1 MSKHS
6 TNADFIVTLAVAFK
20 HLNQVLTKEAQMI
33 KKWSVAA
40 VAAFALLLSAC
51 AGGTSTE
58 TTSPVPESDDQQSV
72 AQSLTIGFA
81 QATQQ
86 SPFYV
91 ALGDGVRAAAEAAGA
106 ELIYVDANGDIEK
119 QNNDI
124 EDLITQGVDA
134 ILINPV
140 DPQGIAPSMA
150 SAEAAGIP
158 VITVDRFA
166 EGAIAHIGRDNV
178 AMGRLVGDAVLAA
191 LGDAGGKILEI
202 QGDAGGT
209 VAMDRSEGFNAAFE
223 GVASVE
229 VVQGPYAE
237 YIRANAVTAMQ
248 DLLQAH
254 PDVRAVYAHNDDM
267 ALGALQVLLENGRS
281 DVLVSGVDGLM
292 EAVEA
297 IASGDQ
303 YVATSLND
311 PIRLGAVAAQAAIA
325 AANGEAVESYIDA
338 GTGLVEKSNAAG
350 FLGDTLFSEAK

>member
-1 MSKHS
+1 
-6 TNADFIVTLAVAFK
+6 
-20 HLNQVLTKEAQMI
+20 MI
-33 KKWSVAA
+33 KKWSLAA
-40 VAAFALLLSAC
+40 VVSSIALVLSAC
-51 AGGTSTE
+51 GGTAGSDTTPAPTTDDTTTGE
-58 TTSPVPESDDQQSV
+58 T
-72 AQSLTIGFA
+72 QSLTIGFA

-106 ELIYVDANGDIEK
+106 ALIYVDANGDIEK

-134 ILINPV
+134 LLINPV

-178 AMGRLVGDAVLAA
+178 AMGRLVGDAVLAE
-191 LGDAGGKILEI
+191 LGSEGGKILEI

-209 VAMDRSEGFNAAFE
+209 VAMDRSAGFNAAFE
-223 GVASVE
+223 GVDSVT
-229 VVQGPYAE
+229 VVQGPFAE
-237 YIRANAVTAMQ
+237 YIRANAVSAMQ

-267 ALGALQVLLENGRS
+267 ALGALQVLLENERT

-297 IASGDQ
+297 IANGDQ

-311 PIRLGAVAAQAAIA
+311 PISLGAIAARTALA
-325 AANGEAVESYIDA
+325 AANGEAVDANIDA
-338 GTGLVEKSNAAG
+338 GSGLVDGSNASS
-350 FLGDTLFSEAK
+350 FLGDTLFAEAK

>member
-1 MSKHS
+1 M
-6 TNADFIVTLAVAFK
+6 T
-20 HLNQVLTKEAQMI
+20 
-33 KKWSVAA
+33 KKWSLAA
-40 VAAFALLLSAC
+40 VVSSIALVLSAC
-51 AGGTSTE
+51 GGIAGSDTTPAPVTDDSTTGE
-58 TTSPVPESDDQQSV
+58 TQSI
-72 AQSLTIGFA
+72 TIGFA

-106 ELIYVDANGDIEK
+106 TLIYVDANGDIEK

-124 EDLITQGVDA
+124 EDLVTQGVDA
-134 ILINPV
+134 LLINPV

-150 SAEAAGIP
+150 SAKAAGIP

-178 AMGRLVGDAVLAA
+178 AMGRLVGDAVLAE
-191 LGDAGGKILEI
+191 LGSEGGKILEI

-209 VAMDRSEGFNAAFE
+209 VAMDRSAGFNAAFE
-223 GVASVE
+223 GVDSVT

-267 ALGALQVLLENGRS
+267 ALGALQVLLENGRT

-297 IASGDQ
+297 IANGDQ

-311 PIRLGAVAAQAAIA
+311 PISLGAIAARTALA
-325 AANGEAVESYIDA
+325 AANGEAVDANIDA
-338 GTGLVEKSNAAG
+338 GSGLVDGNNASS
-350 FLGDTLFSEAK
+350 FLGDTLFAEAK

>member
-1 MSKHS
+1 
-6 TNADFIVTLAVAFK
+6 
-20 HLNQVLTKEAQMI
+20 MI
-33 KKWSVAA
+33 KKWSLAA
-40 VAAFALLLSAC
+40 VVSSIAIVLSAC
-51 AGGTSTE
+51 GGTTGADTTPAPTTDDTTTGE
-58 TTSPVPESDDQQSV
+58 T
-72 AQSLTIGFA
+72 QSLTIGFS

-106 ELIYVDANGDIEK
+106 TLIYVDANGDIEK

-134 ILINPV
+134 LLINPV

-178 AMGRLVGDAVLAA
+178 AMGRLVGDAVLAE
-191 LGDAGGKILEI
+191 LGSEGGKILEI

-209 VAMDRSEGFNAAFE
+209 VAMDRSAGFNAAFE
-223 GVASVE
+223 GVDSVT

-267 ALGALQVLLENGRS
+267 ALGALQVLLENGRT

-297 IASGDQ
+297 IANGDQ

-311 PIRLGAVAAQAAIA
+311 PISLGAIAARTALA
-325 AANGEAVESYIDA
+325 AANGETVDAYIDA
-338 GTGLVEKSNAAG
+338 GSGLVDGSNASS
-350 FLGDTLFSEAK
+350 FLGDTLFAEAK

>member
-1 MSKHS
+1 MY
-6 TNADFIVTLAVAFK
+6 
-20 HLNQVLTKEAQMI
+20 
-33 KKWSVAA
+33 KKWRLAA
-40 VAAFALLLSAC
+40 VASAALLLSAC
-51 AGGTSTE
+51 GVATSSDTGSDSSS
-58 TTSPVPESDDQQSV
+58 TDPVASEEQ
-72 AQSLTIGFA
+72 LTIGFA

-106 ELIYVDANGDIEK
+106 ELIYVDANGDIAK

-150 SAEAAGIP
+150 SAKAAGIP

-191 LGDAGGKILEI
+191 LGSEGGKILEI

-209 VAMDRSEGFNAAFE
+209 VAMDRSAGFNAAFD
-223 GVASVE
+223 GVASIE
-229 VVQGPYAE
+229 VVQGPFAE

-267 ALGALQVLLENGRS
+267 ALGALQVLLENGRT

-297 IASGDQ
+297 IAGGDQ

-311 PIRLGAVAAQAAIA
+311 PISLGAIA
-325 AANGEAVESYIDA
+325 AQTALKAAKGEAVDANIDA
-338 GTGLVEKSNAAG
+338 GSGLVDRSNASSY
-350 FLGDTLFSEAK
+350 LGDTLFAEAK

>member
-1 MSKHS
+1 M
-6 TNADFIVTLAVAFK
+6 T
-20 HLNQVLTKEAQMI
+20 

-40 VAAFALLLSAC
+40 VVSSIALVLSAC
-51 AGGTSTE
+51 AGGST
-58 TTSPVPESDDQQSV
+58 TTDTAPAPAPAESSDSQT
-72 AQSLTIGFA
+72 LTLGFS

-106 ELIYVDANGDIEK
+106 SLIYVDANGDIEK

-134 ILINPV
+134 LLINPV

-166 EGAIAHIGRDNV
+166 EGAIAHVGRDNV
-178 AMGRLVGDAVLAA
+178 SMGRLVGDAVLAA
-191 LGDAGGKILEI
+191 LGDEGGKILEI

-209 VAMDRSEGFNAAFE
+209 VAMDRSAGFNAAFE
-223 GVASVE
+223 GVSSVT

-237 YIRANAVTAMQ
+237 YIRANAVVAMQ

-267 ALGALQVLLENGRS
+267 ALGALQVLLENGRT

-297 IASGDQ
+297 IADGDQ
-303 YVATSLND
+303 YIATSLND
-311 PIRLGAVAAQAAIA
+311 PISLGAVAARTALA
-325 AANGEAVESYIDA
+325 AAVGDAVDQYIDA
-338 GTGLVEKSNAAG
+338 GTGLVEGSNAAS
-350 FLGDTLFSEAK
+350 FLGSTLFAEAK

>member
-1 MSKHS
+1 M
-6 TNADFIVTLAVAFK
+6 T
-20 HLNQVLTKEAQMI
+20 
-33 KKWSVAA
+33 KKWSLAA
-40 VAAFALLLSAC
+40 VVSSIALVLSAC
-51 AGGTSTE
+51 GGIAGSDTTPAPVTDDSTTGE
-58 TTSPVPESDDQQSV
+58 TQSI
-72 AQSLTIGFA
+72 TIGFA

-106 ELIYVDANGDIEK
+106 TLIYVDANGDIEK

-134 ILINPV
+134 LLINPV

-150 SAEAAGIP
+150 SAKAAGIP

-178 AMGRLVGDAVLAA
+178 AMGRLVGDAVLAE
-191 LGDAGGKILEI
+191 LGSEGGKILEI

-209 VAMDRSEGFNAAFE
+209 VAMDRSAGFNAAFE
-223 GVASVE
+223 GVDSVT

-267 ALGALQVLLENGRS
+267 ALGALQVLLENGRT

-297 IASGDQ
+297 IANGDQ

-311 PIRLGAVAAQAAIA
+311 PISLGAIAARTALA
-325 AANGEAVESYIDA
+325 AANGEAVDANIDA
-338 GTGLVEKSNAAG
+338 GSGLVDGNNASS
-350 FLGDTLFSEAK
+350 FLGDTLFAEAK

>member
-1 MSKHS
+1 
-6 TNADFIVTLAVAFK
+6 
-20 HLNQVLTKEAQMI
+20 MI
-33 KKWSVAA
+33 KKWSMAA
-40 VAAFALLLSAC
+40 VVSSIALVLSAC
-51 AGGTSTE
+51 AGTASSPTAPAPTPEDTTTGE
-58 TTSPVPESDDQQSV
+58 T
-72 AQSLTIGFA
+72 QSLTIGFA

-106 ELIYVDANGDIEK
+106 TLIYVDANGDIEK

-134 ILINPV
+134 LLINPV

-178 AMGRLVGDAVLAA
+178 AMGRLVGDAVLAE
-191 LGDAGGKILEI
+191 LGSEGGKILEI

-209 VAMDRSEGFNAAFE
+209 VAMDRSAGFNAAFE
-223 GVASVE
+223 GVDSVT

-267 ALGALQVLLENGRS
+267 ALGALQVLLENGRT
-281 DVLVSGVDGLM
+281 DVLVSGFDGLM

-297 IASGDQ
+297 IANGDQ

-311 PIRLGAVAAQAAIA
+311 PISLGAIAARTAIA
-325 AANGEAVESYIDA
+325 AANGEAVDAYIDA
-338 GTGLVEKSNAAG
+338 GSGLVDGGNASS
-350 FLGDTLFSEAK
+350 FLGATLFAEAK

>member
-1 MSKHS
+1 M
-6 TNADFIVTLAVAFK
+6 T
-20 HLNQVLTKEAQMI
+20 
-33 KKWSVAA
+33 KKWSLAA
-40 VAAFALLLSAC
+40 VVSSIALVLSAC
-51 AGGTSTE
+51 GGIAGSDTTPAPVTDDSTTGE
-58 TTSPVPESDDQQSV
+58 TQSI
-72 AQSLTIGFA
+72 TIGFA

-106 ELIYVDANGDIEK
+106 TLVYVDANGDIEK

-134 ILINPV
+134 LLINPV

-150 SAEAAGIP
+150 SAKAAGIP

-178 AMGRLVGDAVLAA
+178 AMGRLVGDAVLAE
-191 LGDAGGKILEI
+191 LGSEGGKILEI

-209 VAMDRSEGFNAAFE
+209 VAMDRSAGFNAAFE
-223 GVASVE
+223 GVDSVT

-267 ALGALQVLLENGRS
+267 ALGALQVLLENGRT

-297 IASGDQ
+297 IANGDQ

-311 PIRLGAVAAQAAIA
+311 PISLGAIAARTALA
-325 AANGEAVESYIDA
+325 AANGEAVDANIDA
-338 GTGLVEKSNAAG
+338 GSGLVDGNNASS
-350 FLGDTLFSEAK
+350 FLGDTLFAEAK

>member
-1 MSKHS
+1 M
-6 TNADFIVTLAVAFK
+6 F
-20 HLNQVLTKEAQMI
+20 
-33 KKWSVAA
+33 KKWRLAAIASV
-40 VAAFALLLSAC
+40 ALLLSAC
-51 AGGTSTE
+51 GASTGSDSGSQPSAPETPAGQE
-58 TTSPVPESDDQQSV
+58 QIV
-72 AQSLTIGFA
+72 IGFA

-106 ELIYVDANGDIEK
+106 QLIYVDANGDIAK

-134 ILINPV
+134 LLINPV
-140 DPQGIAPSMA
+140 DPQGIAPSLA
-150 SAEAAGIP
+150 SAAAAGIP

-178 AMGRLVGDAVLAA
+178 AMGRLVGDAVLVA

-209 VAMDRSEGFNAAFE
+209 VAMDRSAGFNAAFD
-223 GVASVE
+223 GVNSVT

-237 YIRANAVTAMQ
+237 YIRANAVVAMQ

-254 PDVRAVYAHNDDM
+254 PDVKAVYAHNDDM
-267 ALGALQVLLENGRS
+267 ALGALQVLLENGRT

-297 IASGDQ
+297 IANGNQ

-311 PIRLGAVAAQAAIA
+311 PISLGAIA
-325 AANGEAVESYIDA
+325 AQTAIKAAKGETVDAYIDA
-338 GTGLVEKSNAAG
+338 GSGLVERGNATSY
-350 FLGDTLFSEAK
+350 LGTTLFAEAK